1 MMRDGYGFL
10 ESEQAPELF
19 LQDISLSFA
28 VTMLLDSIGFS
39 NYKFLRLPGENE
51 TIIPFFFV
59 ATGRSVADVLKDLA
73 IATQTSMWFDEK
85 NDFCVAS
92 KNWALPSGDER
103 PADGVLA
110 GDSLYTEAGALTSLA
125 NIINISSDEKKVA
138 NDGKVNYTR
147 TIPTERES
155 KPRAVNAHQQVGKLG
170 LQTFNAMGSSSRR
183 KPEGLQYYSK
193 LLESLTTWLL
203 FLWSQTYQTILLM

>member
-1 MMRDGYGFL
+1 M
-10 ESEQAPELF
+10 
-19 LQDISLSFA
+19 
-28 VTMLLDSIGFS
+28 
-39 NYKFLRLPGENE
+39 
-51 TIIPFFFV
+51 
-59 ATGRSVADVLKDLA
+59 LKDLA

-138 NDGKVNYTR
+138 NDGKVNYT
-147 TIPTERES
+147 ERY
-155 KPRAVNAHQQVGKLG
+155 
-170 LQTFNAMGSSSRR
+170 LQREKAS
-183 KPEGLQYYSK
+183 
-193 LLESLTTWLL
+193 LEQSMHTNRWASWVTL
-203 FLWSQTYQTILLM
+203 S